1 MKKKVKVKEA
11 DDHVKAIAKQN
22 ERYERSL
29 LDAKTKL
36 RQAKE
41 NENKLKNEM
50 TKFKL
55 RIEELQTA
63 SVAEAGSREIH
74 LKHKIQELLSYNES
88 LKDTNRKLEEKLE
101 YNMTEFAEKQ
111 NIWKAIMTSL
121 KENSNSKFDDMMEK
135 IATENSNIT
144 AENRNLSR
152 RNLEFTELLKKART
166 GV

>member
-1 MKKKVKVKEA
+1 
-11 DDHVKAIAKQN
+11 
-22 ERYERSL
+22 
-29 LDAKTKL
+29 
-36 RQAKE
+36 
-41 NENKLKNEM
+41 M

-88 LKDTNRKLEEKLE
+88 LKDTNLKLEEKLE

-121 KENSNSKFDDMMEK
+121 KENSNSKFDDMMEE

-144 AENRNLSR
+144 AENRSLSR
-152 RNLEFTELLKKART
+152 RNLELAELLKKAHA